1 MSDIETDMFDMETTM
16 FDMENAKFDIAT
28 VDMSKAPTAYCYNDD
43 GIFTHSEAF
52 SLDPLESELAGEP
65 VWLQPS
71 MSLCIAPGE
80 ITEGFVWRVAGD
92 AWEEV
97 EDHRG
102 EKGYLDG
109 QPHTITELGPLPD
122 GWSDT
127 PPPPTHEELFD
138 RLRSFRD
145 ARISAVLWMRER
157 HADELELGKETTLT
171 PEQYT
176 ALLTYIQALRDL
188 PAQPGAPWDGGGEL
202 TPWPE
207 KPED

>member
-1 MSDIETDMFDMETTM
+1 MAIF
-16 FDMENAKFDIAT
+16 NN
-28 VDMSKAPTAYCYNDD
+28 YYDD
-43 GIFTHSEAF
+43 THPLRPYTHSLVF
-52 SLDPLESELAGEP
+52 
-65 VWLQPS
+65 
-71 MSLCIAPGE
+71 
-80 ITEGFVWRVAGD
+80 TEGSVPPTNAIRGSIPTIEPGYHPV
-92 AWEEV
+92 EENGEWISL

-109 QPHTITELGPLPD
+109 QPHTITELGPLPE

-127 PPPPTHEELFD
+127 PPPPTTEELFSS
-138 RLRSFRD
+138 LRSFREG
-145 ARISAVLWMRER
+145 RINAVLWMRER

-207 KPED
+207 LPSVE

>member
-1 MSDIETDMFDMETTM
+1 M
-16 FDMENAKFDIAT
+16 AKAYQY
-28 VDMSKAPTAYCYNDD
+28 TAD
-43 GIFTHSEAF
+43 GYF
-52 SLDPLESELAGEP
+52 AG
-65 VWLQPS
+65 
-71 MSLCIAPGE
+71 
-80 ITEGFVWRVAGD
+80 
-92 AWEEV
+92 EV
-97 EDHRG
+97 EDYGLLPHNATYTAPPDAEDGHVLHWDGTTWNHVANHKG
-102 EKGYLDG
+102 ETGYVNG
-109 QPHTITELGPLPD
+109 QPHEIKEYGPLPE

-188 PAQPGAPWDGGGEL
+188 PAQPGAPWDGGGEE

-207 KPED
+207 KPNF